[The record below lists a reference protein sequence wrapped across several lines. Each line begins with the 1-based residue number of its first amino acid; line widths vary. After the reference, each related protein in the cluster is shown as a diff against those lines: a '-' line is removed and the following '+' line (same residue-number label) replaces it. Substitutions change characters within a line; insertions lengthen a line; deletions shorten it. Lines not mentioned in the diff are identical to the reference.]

1 LGAEGDAVFI
11 FGGKSGEGTLLTMPD
26 GTMCRVL
33 IVKRK
38 GGKLEIGI
46 EAPQSI
52 RFKRFT
58 EVNTNRN
65 ERVVEK

>member
-58 EVNTNRN
+58 EVSNRN
-65 ERVVEK
+65 ERRVEE